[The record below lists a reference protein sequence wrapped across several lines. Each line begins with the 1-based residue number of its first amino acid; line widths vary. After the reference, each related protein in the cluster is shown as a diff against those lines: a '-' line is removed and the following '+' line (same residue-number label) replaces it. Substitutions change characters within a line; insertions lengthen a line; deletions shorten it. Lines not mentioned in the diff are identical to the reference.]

1 MCLFSHGR
9 LCCNFYRDQPIS
21 GRLYGAVGHTAN
33 THTRRAH
40 GIGPE
45 NGCRGRDL
53 WGQLGE
59 RRRRG
64 WRDNHRIKKRRTGQ
78 SFLRRTKRRIYQISQ
93 DTQYSTP
100 IYTRITLL
108 PARIR
113 ERSISPPPPSFFP
126 SQFSDPSS
134 PFRSFQSINVAL
146 FSPDNERVKE
156 FRHKGKS
163 ERTGRRGIPPGIR
176 TSSPGG
182 YSCNSQNW
190 FSP

>member
-1 MCLFSHGR
+1 M
-9 LCCNFYRDQPIS
+9 
-21 GRLYGAVGHTAN
+21 GAVGGEEAPGMERQPQNKNKAN
-33 THTRRAH
+33 GAILSTKNQAD
-40 GIGPE
+40 
-45 NGCRGRDL
+45 DL
-53 WGQLGE
+53 P
-59 RRRRG
+59 
-64 WRDNHRIKKRRTGQ
+64 NI
-78 SFLRRTKRRIYQISQ
+78 

-100 IYTRITLL
+100 RYTRITLL